1 MPDRS
6 GQGGR
11 RTGSLSLNDAFC
23 FLMRRNLVEVV
34 PAITWPPGIVLHNYR
49 PELAE
54 AVHRLMELGY
64 LEGGGRVPALD
75 TWQQRF
81 ETDPEY
87 DPSLCFIALDADGIV
102 GVCQCW
108 TSAYIKNLVVHPR
121 AQGRGLGRAL
131 LLNAFNVFQQRH
143 EGFVDLKVLED
154 NVRAQRLYESCGMY
168 VVRRE
173 PVPA

>member
-1 MPDRS
+1 
-6 GQGGR
+6 
-11 RTGSLSLNDAFC
+11 
-23 FLMRRNLVEVV
+23 MRRNLAEVV
-34 PAITWPPGIVLHNYR
+34 PAITWPEGIVLSEYR
-49 PELAE
+49 PDLAE
-54 AVHRLMELGY
+54 AIHRLMELGY
-64 LEGGGRVPALD
+64 QEGGGRVPALD
-75 TWQQRF
+75 VWQQRF

-87 DPSLCFIALDADGIV
+87 DPSLCFIALDAEGIV

-121 AQGRGLGRAL
+121 AQDQGLGRAL
-131 LLNAFNVFQQRH
+131 LLHAFNIFQQRR

-154 NVRAQRLYESCGMY
+154 NLRAQRLYESAGMR

>member
-1 MPDRS
+1 MLAEDY
-6 GQGGR
+6 
-11 RTGSLSLNDAFC
+11 C
-23 FLMRRNLVEVV
+23 WLMRRDLTEVV
-34 PAITWPPGIVLHNYR
+34 PAFDWPNGIQLIDYR

-64 LEGGGRVPALD
+64 CEGGGRVPALKL
-75 TWQQRF
+75 WQQRF

-87 DPSLCFIALDADGIV
+87 DPALCFVALDAEGVV

-121 AQGRGLGRAL
+121 AQRQGLGRAL
-131 LLNAFNVFQQRH
+131 MMHAFIVFQQRR

-154 NVRAQRLYESCGMY
+154 NRRARRLYESIGMCE
-168 VVRRE
+168 VRRE
-173 PVPA
+173 PVPV

>member
-1 MPDRS
+1 
-6 GQGGR
+6 
-11 RTGSLSLNDAFC
+11 
-23 FLMRRNLVEVV
+23 MRRNLAEGV
-34 PAITWPPGIVLHNYR
+34 PAITWPQGIALSDYR
-49 PELAE
+49 PELAV

-64 LEGGGRVPALD
+64 QAGGGRVPALD
-75 TWQQRF
+75 VWQQRF

-87 DPSLCFIALDADGIV
+87 DPSLCFIALDAEGIV

-121 AQGRGLGRAL
+121 AQGQGLGRAL
-131 LLNAFNVFQQRH
+131 LLHAFKVFQQRR

-154 NVRAQRLYESCGMY
+154 NLRAQRLYENAGMR
-168 VVRRE
+168 VIRRE

>member
-1 MPDRS
+1 
-6 GQGGR
+6 
-11 RTGSLSLNDAFC
+11 
-23 FLMRRNLVEVV
+23 MRRNLAQAV
-34 PAITWPPGIVLHNYR
+34 PATTWPQGIVLTQYR
-49 PELAE
+49 PESAE
-54 AVHRLMELGY
+54 AVHCLMEQGFQD
-64 LEGGGRVPALD
+64 GGGRVPALEV
-75 TWQQRF
+75 WQQRF

-87 DPSLCFIALDADGIV
+87 DPTLCFIALDADGVV

-121 AQGRGLGRAL
+121 AQRLGLGRAL
-131 LLNAFNVFQQRH
+131 LLQAFNVFQQRR

-154 NVRAQRLYESCGMY
+154 NLRAQRLYESVGMY

>member
-1 MPDRS
+1 
-6 GQGGR
+6 
-11 RTGSLSLNDAFC
+11 
-23 FLMRRNLVEVV
+23 MRRNLAEVV
-34 PAITWPPGIVLHNYR
+34 PAIAWPHGILLDEYR
-49 PELAE
+49 PERAE
-54 AVHRLMELGY
+54 AVHGLMALGY
-64 LEGGGRVPALD
+64 QQGGGRVPALD
-75 TWQQRF
+75 VWQQRF

-131 LLNAFNVFQQRH
+131 LLNAFNVFQQRR
-143 EGFVDLKVLED
+143 EGFVDLKVVENNL
-154 NVRAQRLYESCGMY
+154 RAQRLYESAGMY

-173 PVPA
+173 PVPV

>member
-1 MPDRS
+1 MAE
-6 GQGGR
+6 G
-11 RTGSLSLNDAFC
+11 FC
-23 FLMRRNLVEVV
+23 FLMRRNLAEAV
-34 PAITWPPGIVLHNYR
+34 PEITWPQGIVLTQYR
-49 PELAE
+49 PESAE
-54 AVHRLMELGY
+54 AIHRLMEQGFQD
-64 LEGGGRVPALD
+64 GGGRVPALEV
-75 TWQQRF
+75 WQQRF

-87 DPSLCFIALDADGIV
+87 DPSLCFIALDANGIV

-121 AQGRGLGRAL
+121 AQRLGLGRAL
-131 LLNAFNVFQQRH
+131 LLQAFNVFKQRR

-154 NVRAQRLYESCGMY
+154 NLRAQRLYERAGMY

>member
-1 MPDRS
+1 MAED
-6 GQGGR
+6 
-11 RTGSLSLNDAFC
+11 FC
-23 FLMRRNLVEVV
+23 FLMRRNLAEAV
-34 PAITWPPGIVLHNYR
+34 PEITWPQGIVLTQYR
-49 PELAE
+49 PESAE
-54 AVHRLMELGY
+54 AIHRLMEQGFE
-64 LEGGGRVPALD
+64 EGGGRVPALEV
-75 TWQQRF
+75 WQQRF

-87 DPSLCFIALDADGIV
+87 DPTLCFVALDADGIV

-121 AQGRGLGRAL
+121 AQRLGLGRAL
-131 LLNAFNVFQQRH
+131 LLQAFSVFQQLR

-154 NVRAQRLYESCGMY
+154 NLRAQRLYESAGMY

>member
-1 MPDRS
+1 MAE
-6 GQGGR
+6 
-11 RTGSLSLNDAFC
+11 TFC
-23 FLMRRNLVEVV
+23 FLMRRNLAEVV
-34 PAITWPPGIVLHNYR
+34 PAIAWPEAIVLSEYR
-49 PELAE
+49 PERAE
-54 AVHRLMELGY
+54 AVHHLMEMGS

-75 TWQQRF
+75 VWQQRF

-87 DPSLCFIALDADGIV
+87 DPSLCFIALDAEGIV

-108 TSAYIKNLVVHPR
+108 TSAYIKSLVVHPR

-131 LLNAFNVFQQRH
+131 LLHAFDVFRQRR
-143 EGFVDLKVLED
+143 EGYVDLKVLED
-154 NVRAQRLYESCGMY
+154 NVRAQRLYEWAGMY

>member
-1 MPDRS
+1 MSKDY
-6 GQGGR
+6 
-11 RTGSLSLNDAFC
+11 C
-23 FLMRRNLVEVV
+23 FLMRRNLAEVV
-34 PAITWPPGIVLHNYR
+34 PAITWPQGIVLSQYR

-64 LEGGGRVPALD
+64 QQGGGRVPALD
-75 TWQQRF
+75 VWQQRF

-87 DPSLCFIALDADGIV
+87 DPSLCFVALDAEGIV

-121 AQGRGLGRAL
+121 AHGLGLGRAL
-131 LLNAFNVFQQRH
+131 LTQAFKVFQERR

-154 NVRAQRLYESCGMY
+154 NLRAQRLYESAGMR

-173 PVPA
+173 PVPT

>member
-1 MPDRS
+1 
-6 GQGGR
+6 
-11 RTGSLSLNDAFC
+11 LSKDFC
-23 FLMRRNLVEVV
+23 FLMRRNLADGV
-34 PAITWPPGIVLHNYR
+34 PAIAWPQGIVLSEYR

-54 AVHRLMELGY
+54 AAHRLMELGY
-64 LEGGGRVPALD
+64 QEGGGRVPALD
-75 TWQQRF
+75 VWQQRF

-87 DPSLCFIALDADGIV
+87 DPSLCFIALDAEGIV

-121 AQGRGLGRAL
+121 AQGQGLGRAL
-131 LLNAFNVFQQRH
+131 LLHAFKIFQQRR

-154 NVRAQRLYESCGMY
+154 NLRAQRLYENAGMR
-168 VVRRE
+168 VIRRE